1 MYLKKVKIMII
12 TKQEFASR
20 IINGC
25 EKIKAHESQLTE
37 IDSLFGDADHGL
49 TMVKISNAII
59 DAINSSEG
67 SIKNMLEDI
76 ADAIMDL
83 NGGSSV
89 PLWNA
94 YFDGMHK
101 VAPESDELT
110 LEQLKAIFTSG
121 YKEFANI
128 STAKIG
134 DKTMM
139 DALILA
145 STGLLNAENID
156 QLFEIAATEAAFGA
170 EATKNYVAKFGKAKS
185 YGEKTLGTPDAGA
198 LSMSYF
204 FEGMTEK

>member
-1 MYLKKVKIMII
+1 MII
-12 TKQEFASR
+12 TKQEFATR

-25 EKIKAHESQLTE
+25 EKIKAHEAELTE
-37 IDSLFGDADHGL
+37 IDSNFGDADHGL

-59 DAINSSEG
+59 EAINSSEG
-67 SIKNMLEDI
+67 SIKKMLEDI
-76 ADAIMDL
+76 ADAIMEL

-89 PLWNA
+89 PLWNS
-94 YFDGMHK
+94 YFDGMQQA
-101 VAPESDELT
+101 APDINELT
-110 LEQLKAIFTSG
+110 LEQLKDIFTAG
-121 YKEFANI
+121 YQEFSDI

-145 STGLLNAENID
+145 SSGLLNAESIE
-156 QLFEIAATEAAFGA
+156 QFFEIAAAEAAFGA
-170 EATKNYVAKFGKAKS
+170 EATKNYTAKFGRAKS

-204 FEGMTEK
+204 FEGMAEI

>member
-1 MYLKKVKIMII
+1 MII
-12 TKQEFASR
+12 TKQEFANR

-25 EKIKAHESQLTE
+25 NEVKAHEAELTE
-37 IDSLFGDADHGL
+37 IDSHFGDADHGL

-59 DAINSSEG
+59 DAVNSSEG

-83 NGGSSV
+83 SGGSSV
-89 PLWNA
+89 PLWNS
-94 YFDGMHK
+94 YFDGMQQ
-101 VAPESDELT
+101 AAINSDEMNLQ
-110 LEQLKAIFTSG
+110 ELKDTFTNG
-121 YKEFANI
+121 YKEFADI

-145 STGLLNAENID
+145 STGLLKAQSVDE
-156 QLFEIAATEAAFGA
+156 LFEIAATEAAFGA
-170 EATKNYVAKFGKAKS
+170 EATKNYTAKFGRAKS

-204 FEGMTEK
+204 FKGMAEK

>member
-1 MYLKKVKIMII
+1 MII
-12 TKQEFASR
+12 TKQELATR

-25 EKIKAHESQLTE
+25 ENIKAHEAELTE
-37 IDSLFGDADHGL
+37 IDSNFGDADHGI

-59 DAINSSEG
+59 DAINCCEG
-67 SIKNMLEDI
+67 SIKDMLADA

-89 PLWNA
+89 PLWNS
-94 YFDGMHK
+94 YFDGMQQ
-101 VAPESDELT
+101 AAFDGDELT
-110 LEQLKAIFTSG
+110 LQQLKDIFTGG
-121 YKEFANI
+121 YQEFADI

-145 STGLLNAENID
+145 STGLLNAESIE
-156 QLFEIAATEAAFGA
+156 QLFEIAASEAAFGA
-170 EATKNYVAKFGKAKS
+170 EATKNYTAKFGRAKS

-204 FEGMTEK
+204 FAGMAEK